1 MLRLLRASCT
11 PVLLLLAASS
21 AWGALPSADA
31 LLKDVGYS
39 PEEIAS
45 IRAGTIVRRE
55 TKGAGDRDLTTGF
68 AFFVKVPPAVLSK
81 QLRAGALQAV
91 DPNTLATGTLS
102 GASAV
107 GAFARLKLEPGAESR
122 LKRYRSARPG
132 TDLNLSSAEI
142 AALNGLGPSAP
153 ASAVEAQLRSAL
165 LARYQAYRTRGLAG
179 IASYDR
185 GDGNVRAPRVE
196 LTEVMKSL
204 PLQKYA
210 PAAWAAMLN
219 YPAARVARSEQVF
232 RWEQFKA
239 NGVPTIA
246 LSHGLSVPD
255 GDAFLMLQRQFY
267 VSEGFNCEQAITAL
281 LPVEGGTVVIYSNHT
296 STDQVEGVAGGTK
309 RSIGRGIM
317 AAELESLFGKLQ
329 RQAK

>member
-132 TDLNLSSAEI
+132 TNLNLSSAEI